1 MLKYAESVKF
11 IENQAG
17 IHPKIGIVLGSGLG
31 NLVQQMKVE
40 TTIPYANIPHFPV
53 STVAGHR
60 GELVFGELN
69 GVEVCVLNG
78 RKHYYEGCT
87 IQEVVEPLHII
98 HELGVKVLILSN
110 AAGGLNPSFQVGD
123 VMLIN
128 DHINMMAAHP
138 LFGRENGLQPSHYL
152 SSKILYSKIL
162 RNITLSIA
170 KNNDIPLQ
178 RGVYLAHSG
187 PYFGTR
193 AESAMQFNLG
203 ADAVGMSTIPEAIQA
218 AALDMEVLAFSVI
231 TDLAAIGTI
240 EHPTHE
246 AVLKAAQYAGEK
258 LTRIIIN
265 ILPRITFDPQG
276 NLVETI

>member
-1 MLKYAESVKF
+1 MSKYTESVEF
-11 IENQAG
+11 IENQTA
-17 IHPKIGIVLGSGLG
+17 IRPKVAIVLGSGLG
-31 NLVQQMKVE
+31 NLVERMKVE

-87 IQEVVEPLHII
+87 IQEVVEPLQVI

-128 DHINMMAAHP
+128 DHINLMFAHP
-138 LFGRENGLQPSHYL
+138 LFGQDKPHQI
-152 SSKILYSKIL
+152 SSKLLYSKIL
-162 RNITLSIA
+162 RSITLSIA

-178 RGVYLAHSG
+178 QGVYLAHSG

-193 AESAMQFNLG
+193 AESAMQFNMG

-218 AALDMEVLAFSVI
+218 AALNMEVLAFSVI
-231 TDLAAIGTI
+231 TDLAAIGTV
-240 EHPTHE
+240 EHPTHD
-246 AVLKAAQYAGEK
+246 AVLKAAHRAGEK
-258 LTRIIIN
+258 LTQLIIN
-265 ILPRITFDPQG
+265 ILPLISFDPQG
-276 NLVETI
+276 NLLETR